1 MTAAVE
7 LVVHTGDLL
16 GEVPVW
22 CPREGALY
30 WMDGFK
36 PALHRLDAA
45 SGAVTSWTPPE
56 KYGSFALRE
65 QGGFLVAARKRIA
78 LYDPDAGS
86 YEPICTPEPDGP
98 DNFLNDGRCD
108 RQGRFW
114 VGSLS
119 RLIDAPSGRL
129 HRLDPDR
136 RLETVDE
143 GIWVSNGVAFS
154 ADGGTM
160 FFADSHIKQL
170 YNYDIDTASGAA
182 SNKRL
187 FADAGDRVGVPDGAT
202 IDSEGCLWHAEFDVE
217 MTSNSSYVVRRDPA
231 GRIER
236 AIEVPVARPTSCVF
250 GGPGLDILY
259 VTTASFRMDDA
270 GRAAQPWAG
279 GLLAIDAGVVGLPE
293 TRYAG

>member
-1 MTAAVE
+1 MADIE
-7 LVVHTGDLL
+7 LVVNTGDVL
-16 GEVPVW
+16 GEVPIW

-36 PALHRLDAA
+36 PALHRLD
-45 SGAVTSWTPPE
+45 GATGDVTSWTPPE

-65 QGGFLVAARKRIA
+65 HGGFVVAGRKQIA
-78 LYDPDAGS
+78 LFDPETGAWD
-86 YEPICTPEPDGP
+86 PICIPEPDGP

-119 RLIDAPSGRL
+119 RMIDAPTGRL
-129 HRLDPDR
+129 HRLDADHT
-136 RLETVDE
+136 LETVDK

-160 FFADSHIKQL
+160 YFADSHIKRI
-170 YNYDIDTASGAA
+170 YNYDIDPESGLASG
-182 SNKRL
+182 KRVY
-187 FADAGDRVGVPDGAT
+187 ADASDRVGIPDGAT
-202 IDSEGCLWHAEFDVE
+202 IDSEGCLWHAEFDFA
-217 MTSNSSYVVRRDPA
+217 MTSGSSFVVRRDPS

-236 AIEVPVARPTSCVF
+236 AVKVPVSRPTSCVF

-259 VTTASFRMDDA
+259 ITTASFRMD
-270 GRAAQPWAG
+270 GGQKAAQPWAG
-279 GLLAIDAGVVGLPE
+279 GLLAVDVGVTGVAE
-293 TRYAG
+293 TRFAG